1 MRKKKTEEAKAKE
14 AFSKLGDISEL
25 EFKLDD
31 EGILT
36 IIGFAIVDNVVLK
49 IRIHRRNV
57 SADESSTSSH
67 KPGKTP
73 RMYDGTISIID
84 PNRNAVMLSEAK
96 KRKKEEKGK
105 AYNDKDIYASIGYRC
120 NYANYDEMASILM
133 KRIETLIE
141 ENKDQLK
148 LADEKYRN
156 PELVTPDY
164 AIKYADTFL
173 SLMYP
178 NSKDNSR
185 RKNAIKSVFSGWQV
199 PFSQLRK
206 KDVESRYAEKKVTM
220 ENQKLLF
227 DFTNYLSSTSK
238 IVCKQVF
245 PGAESREMT
254 QAQLEKEAF
263 TTAELSNDVF
273 AEFFRLMNKTISFIN
288 CGIALMASGLSQKQ
302 ILSLKWGDIRFMKG
316 YSDFVIVP
324 ILRDDILEAKHDF
337 SRPVIPDTALYL
349 NEVYKSLCKKY
360 AKEAVDEWYV
370 AADDSDHSMPTD
382 GKVLGTEARN
392 LLVRAKYVP
401 RPSKPGEKLDE
412 SMISF
417 RCLQEFYLRMLMSK
431 AGLANDDD
439 TLYFLAGHLL
449 KSSTFINYESHTS
462 PEAQYRLYKVLKPCS
477 VEHPIKKRVKNS
489 CHNGMTTYE
498 FCPDTNHEAVRI
510 TGKIVLKP
518 GETLTI
524 RIPSG
529 VIGRIDV
536 EESK

>member
-1 MRKKKTEEAKAKE
+1 MRKKKTEEEKAKE
-14 AFSKLGDISEL
+14 PFSKLGDISGL
-25 EFKLDD
+25 EFELDD
-31 EGILT
+31 EGISKIKGDAVIEN
-36 IIGFAIVDNVVLK
+36 IILH
-49 IRIHRRNV
+49 IRIYRYKKTKGSN
-57 SADESSTSSH
+57 TSSH
-67 KPGKTP
+67 KSGKSQ

-84 PNRNAVMLSEAK
+84 LGTNKVMLSETK

-105 AYNDKDIYASIGYRC
+105 TYSNKDIYASIRYRC
-120 NYANYDEMASILM
+120 NYANYHKMASILL

-141 ENKDQLK
+141 ENEDQLNFT
-148 LADEKYRN
+148 AEKYRN
-156 PELVTPDY
+156 PDLVTPDY
-164 AIKYADTFL
+164 AIKYADKFL
-173 SLMYP
+173 SIMYP

-185 RKNAIKSVFSGWQV
+185 RKNAIKSVFYGWEV
-199 PFSQLRK
+199 PFSTLRK
-206 KDVESRYAEKKVTM
+206 KDVESRYAEKMVTM
-220 ENQKLLF
+220 ENQKLLS
-227 DFTNYLSSTSK
+227 DFMKYLSANGK
-238 IVCKQVF
+238 IVYKSVF
-245 PGAESREMT
+245 PGAESREMSIK
-254 QAQLEKEAF
+254 QLEKQAF
-263 TTAELSNDVF
+263 TTPELSDDVF
-273 AEFFRLMNKTISFIN
+273 AEFFRLMNKTISFVN

-316 YSDFVIVP
+316 YTDFVIVP

-337 SRPVIPDTALYL
+337 SRPLIPDTALYL
-349 NEVYKSLCKKY
+349 NKVYKSLCKEHK
-360 AKEAVDEWYV
+360 KEDVDGWYV
-370 AADDSDHSMPTD
+370 AADDSDHSGPMD
-382 GKVLGTEARN
+382 GKVLSTEARN

-417 RCLQEFYLRMLMSK
+417 RCLQEFYLRMLISK

-449 KSSTFINYESHTS
+449 RSSTFINYESHTS
-462 PEAQYRLYKVLKPCS
+462 PEAQYRLYKILKPCS
-477 VEHPIKKRVKNS
+477 VEYPIEKRVKNS
-489 CHNGMTTYE
+489 CRNGMTTYE